1 MIFVAARQFW
11 IMNFFGKV
19 SLFVIIFMFE
29 ENKLRICYLVYCL
42 ILIMTMLEKLDIF
55 VIIDALKHIFSSL
68 GLLDKKIGDDLLDL
82 LEKYLYYFS
91 ILG

>member
-1 MIFVAARQFW
+1 
-11 IMNFFGKV
+11 
-19 SLFVIIFMFE
+19 
-29 ENKLRICYLVYCL
+29 
-42 ILIMTMLEKLDIF
+42 
-55 VIIDALKHIFSSL
+55 L